1 MLNRF
6 STIITVCLLIVIVP
20 VVTILIF
27 SGLAY
32 FSSLFTV
39 LPVAGAV
46 VMNGLLGFAIWLSF
60 DVLR

>member
-32 FSSLFTV
+32 FVGLFAV
-39 LPVAGAV
+39 FPVVGAIMV
-46 VMNGLLGFAIWLSF
+46 NGLLGLAVWLTV